1 MSTISPDEAGTVAG
15 TGFSNNGVADAIR
28 EQIGE
33 PRERTFKP
41 KVCDVCDQEFTP
53 NGPAQKRHA
62 ECKPQAKNGNGK
74 TATKA
79 AAEAGKGKGDTPARK
94 RRRRAPARQPRPA
107 APTSLTARLTADC
120 DQELQRLNGE
130 LERIEQGIQA
140 MRDEQNKLKDE
151 RAKVERV
158 QKALTR

>member
-1 MSTISPDEAGTVAG
+1 MSTISPDEAGSVNG
-15 TGFSNNGVADAIR
+15 TGFATNGLADAIR

-53 NGPAQKRHA
+53 SGPAQKRHPA
-62 ECKPQAKNGNGK
+62 CKKNGK

-79 AAEAGKGKGDTPARK
+79 AAKAAGKGKTGATPARK
-94 RRRRAPARQPRPA
+94 RRRAPAPPPTPA
-107 APTSLTARLTADC
+107 APTSLTVRLSTDC
-120 DQELQRLNGE
+120 DQELQRLDGE
-130 LERIEQGIQA
+130 LDRIEQGIRA

-151 RAKVERV
+151 RAQVERV
-158 QKALTR
+158 QKALAR